1 MLNHAQGCHKCGG
14 FPGHQ
19 TKDRMRLL
27 QCRTCGTYTCN
38 QHLTVMGACPHCG
51 ESKMQTVLPGKKPK
65 KAKKPVSTGID
76 DDDFQDMATGGGLRS
91 SAGLPSSESGQPP
104 PMTSTPSKSA
114 PQEVKQNQ
122 AALLNALSEQQMQ
135 DLLKQNPGKITV
147 VTADPADFLK
157 NRIGQADQADEE
169 GGASNILIVQAKVSA
184 GDAVQL
190 SDDNIDELFAMEDET
205 PREENGDAS
214 TADEADDAYPL
225 EGISEADL
233 AEIESEFDE
242 LESRRQERMAG
253 EAGTSQLIS
262 LLDEQE
268 KHAEMILVDC
278 YFRFSHRDTMSKYND
293 MMREALQTDDFQ
305 KHFLMGVVSYAPAEL
320 QADQDLLNILDGLPN
335 IYAAVGYSPRCVS
348 MVKTQDAL
356 QQLSY
361 LLTQHNQIIAL
372 GDVGLDLH
380 YAPYTLD
387 AQKELLYAQLKLAA
401 ELKMPVYLNS
411 VRADDELA
419 DFIDEFCTE
428 HPIKG
433 IYTGLLSSDRIL
445 EMCEKHDFHV
455 CIRPELTYPE
465 NEAALERLR
474 AIKSVRWLLCSGPE
488 HTAPDPHRG
497 EWNTPRYIL
506 DTVQHVAK
514 TLEREPVDLAI
525 LCCKNWARLLFS
537 EPAEKEFS
545 SEEEDWNFD

>member
-1 MLNHAQGCHKCGG
+1 
-14 FPGHQ
+14 
-19 TKDRMRLL
+19 
-27 QCRTCGTYTCN
+27 
-38 QHLTVMGACPHCG
+38 
-51 ESKMQTVLPGKKPK
+51 MQTVLTQKDVKKRKGGMPDSLPGKKPK
-65 KAKKPVSTGID
+65 KAKKPISTGVD

-147 VTADPADFLK
+147 VTADPSDFVK
-157 NRIGQADQADEE
+157 NRAAQADPADEE
-169 GGASNILIVQAKVSA
+169 GGISNILIVQAKVSA
-184 GDAVQL
+184 EGAGQL
-190 SDDNIDELFAMEDET
+190 TDDNIDELFAMEDER
-205 PREENGDAS
+205 PQEGNEEEKSN
-214 TADEADDAYPL
+214 TDEPDDAYPVH
-225 EGISEADL
+225 GISEADL

-278 YFRFSHRDTMSKYND
+278 YFRFSHRDTMRKYHD
-293 MMREALQTDDFQ
+293 MMQEALQTPDFQ
-305 KHFLMGVVSYAPAEL
+305 RHFLMGVVSYAPAEL

-335 IYAAVGYSPRCVS
+335 IYAAVGYSPRCVNT
-348 MVKTQDAL
+348 VKIQDAL

-361 LLTQHNQIIAL
+361 LLTKHNQIIAL

-419 DFIDEFCTE
+419 DFIDEFCAE
-428 HPIKG
+428 QPIKG
-433 IYTGLLSSDRIL
+433 IYTGLLNSDRIL

-465 NEAALERLR
+465 NEAALERLH

-497 EWNTPRYIL
+497 EWNTPRYII
-506 DTVQHVAK
+506 DTVQYVAK

-545 SEEEDWNFD
+545 REEDDWNFD